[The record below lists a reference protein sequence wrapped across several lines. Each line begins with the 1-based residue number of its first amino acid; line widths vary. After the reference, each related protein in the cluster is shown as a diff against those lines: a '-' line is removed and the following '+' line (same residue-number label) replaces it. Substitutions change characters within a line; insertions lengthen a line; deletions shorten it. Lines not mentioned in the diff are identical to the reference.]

1 MAFVPE
7 KRPVEFADLKIV
19 LAQSKDTD
27 NPLYQTVNTLI
38 DRLGQFRGLGTSIV
52 KGGGGGGTGPVGP
65 PGPAGPPGQDSTVP
79 GPPGA
84 TGPQGPI
91 GPTPALLETFLT
103 VNAEPALANHRKL
116 VAGTNVNFNTATPG
130 WLIVN
135 ATGTGGGGGMNLD
148 YLGNFASGPIYNDGD
163 IVIGADGVAYM
174 CVVDGTT
181 TPPEPWP
188 GIGVAV
194 NATVDATYWVVNPH
208 SALTNERVMSALA
221 NGYVKS
227 TAGEPSTVAIIP
239 VVDGGTGAST
249 PANARTNLG
258 IGTVGPVNLNGDPN
272 TFLNGTGNWAT
283 PPVPSGVPSGSV
295 IFFTTPCPAG
305 YTRVSAW
312 DGRYVRMGPS
322 HVAGGVGSHSHGV
335 GSYSSP
341 AHTHAVGSLAVGSH
355 THSSGTL
362 VVAGHT
368 HSVSGNTGAVGDHSH
383 TYSGTT
389 GGENNGSAIMDGGGD
404 MNCVRAPHTHAYS
417 GTTQNA
423 GNHSHSVSITSASA
437 APDVAGNTG
446 SATASVTGAT
456 GSTGPTAITGA
467 SDSQPNN
474 PLYVDFFACQKD

>member
-38 DRLGQFRGLGTSIV
+38 DRLGQFRGLGTAIV

-103 VNAEPALANHRKL
+103 VNAEPTLANHRKL

-130 WLIVN
+130 WLIIN

-148 YLGNFASGPIYNDGD
+148 YLGNYAAGPIYNDGD
-163 IVIGADGVAYM
+163 IVIGADGIAYM

-208 SALTNERVMSALA
+208 SALTNERALSALA

-227 TAGEPSTVAIIP
+227 TGGEPSTVAIIP
-239 VVDGGTGAST
+239 VTEGGTGAST
-249 PANARTNLG
+249 PALARTNLG

-272 TFLNGTGNWAT
+272 TYLNGTGNWTT

-305 YTRVSAW
+305 YTRMSAW
-312 DGRYVRMGPS
+312 DGRYVRMGPALA
-322 HVAGGVGSHSHGV
+322 AGGAASHSHGV

-362 VVAGHT
+362 AVAGHT
-368 HSVSGNTGAVGDHSH
+368 HSIPSVPSH
-383 TYSGTT
+383 THTFSATSSTGSQSYGVNAGSGTTVSQSQHTHSVSGTT
-389 GGENNGSAIMDGGGD
+389 GADGDQGAG
-404 MNCVRAPHTHAYS
+404 TS
-417 GTTQNA
+417 G
-423 GNHSHSVSITSASA
+423 SA

-446 SATASVTGAT
+446 SATASITGVT

-474 PLYVDFFACQKD
+474 PLYIDFFACQKD